1 MIKVQTSA
9 GIRTSAD
16 LRGFRALKHP
26 VGPALQALDLG
37 RIAQGRAKRAA
48 RMDHRAWFLRMAG

>member
-16 LRGFRALKHP
+16 IRGFRSLRHP
-26 VGPALQALDLG
+26 VGPSLRNLDRG
-37 RIAQGRAKRAA
+37 RIANAGAHRAA
-48 RMDHRAWFLRMAG
+48 RMDHRAWFLGMAG